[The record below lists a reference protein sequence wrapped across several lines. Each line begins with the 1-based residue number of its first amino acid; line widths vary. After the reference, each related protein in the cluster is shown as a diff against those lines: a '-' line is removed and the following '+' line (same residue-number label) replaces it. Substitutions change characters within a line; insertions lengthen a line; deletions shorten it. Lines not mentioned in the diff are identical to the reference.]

1 MKNLFSNI
9 CCRYRRTVDLPL
21 EAVVDFPVSINH
33 SHSLAPNMTGAR
45 ALLLCTQ
52 GDHFSGWGSDG
63 EASGDKDIPTVSVA
77 FT

>member
-1 MKNLFSNI
+1 MDPSVLG
-9 CCRYRRTVDLPL
+9 LPG
-21 EAVVDFPVSINH
+21 PV
-33 SHSLAPNMTGAR
+33 TGAR